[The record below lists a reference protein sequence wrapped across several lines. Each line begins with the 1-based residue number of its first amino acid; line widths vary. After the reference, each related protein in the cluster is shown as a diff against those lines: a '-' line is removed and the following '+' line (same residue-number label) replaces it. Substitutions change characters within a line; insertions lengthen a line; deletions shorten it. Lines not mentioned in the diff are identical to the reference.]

1 MGGDYMKHY
10 AILRLLLAAFL
21 LYFAWPFIP
30 EAVTQLELLFWGLWL
45 IFFLL
50 VVGAN
55 LATLLRMTEP
65 PIMEQ
70 KEIRQ
75 RKRYRL

>member
-1 MGGDYMKHY
+1 MSHY
-10 AILRLLLAAFL
+10 TVLRLLLACFF

-30 EAVTQLELLFWGLWL
+30 EAVSSIERIFWGSWL

-55 LATLLRMTEP
+55 LATLLQITHP

-70 KEIRQ
+70 KHERQ
-75 RKRYRL
+75 RQSENN

>member
-1 MGGDYMKHY
+1 MRHY
-10 AILRLLLAAFL
+10 AILKLLLAAFF
-21 LYFAWPFIP
+21 LYFAWPVIP
-30 EAVTQLELLFWGLWL
+30 EAILGIERMFWMGWL

-55 LATLLRMTEP
+55 LATMLQITEP

-70 KEIRQ
+70 NRQ
-75 RKRYRL
+75 LERETLND